1 MRQKL
6 WSLSLFALLLAL
18 SVGAFAQT
26 KLTSPKEHFGFNIG
40 DDYHLANYTQYEA
53 YVKKLDAE
61 SDRLKVVEMGKS
73 AEGRTMYLAIITA
86 PENFP
91 KLERYREISRRLTL
105 AEGVSEAEAK
115 QLAKEGKA
123 IVWIDGGL
131 HATEVLG
138 AQQLIET
145 IWQLV
150 SGTDEETQ
158 RFLRDDII
166 LGCLVN
172 PDGMELVSNW
182 YMRESDPLKRS
193 TGGIPRLYQK
203 YIGHDNNRDFYMS
216 AQPESENINRVF
228 YHEWFPQI
236 VYNHHQTGPVGT
248 VMFAPPFRDPF
259 NYTYDP
265 LVPLGVDL
273 VGAAMHSR
281 FAAEGKPGVT
291 MRSGASYSTWWNGGL
306 RTTVYFHNMIGLLT
320 ETIGNPTP
328 MEVPLVI
335 SKQLPKADL
344 PFPIPPQKWHFR
356 QSIEYSLTANRAVMD
371 VASRYR
377 ETFLHRT
384 YLMGKNAIE
393 RGTRDHWTFTPKEIA
408 ETEAAAAKD
417 RESAA
422 GGDNPRPDRPFGF
435 GRGANRKYYDAMRTP
450 EKRDPRGFILPSDQ
464 SDFLTATKFVN
475 ALIKTG
481 VTIHRAT
488 AGFTVNGKNYP
499 AGSYVVKSA
508 QAFRPHV
515 LDMFEPQDHPNDFA
529 YPGGPPL
536 PPYDSAGWTLA
547 FQMGVQFDRIL
558 DGFDGPFEKVSGLV
572 KPVPGKVAS
581 APNVA
586 GYLLS
591 HQVNDSFIATARL
604 LTSNDEVY
612 WIKQAYNAN
621 AKIYPAGT
629 IYIPAKQGTQAK
641 LQTLAN
647 ELGLNFEATATKP
660 TGELFKLKQPRIGLF
675 DRYGGS
681 MPSGWTRWL
690 LEQFQ
695 IPFTV
700 IYPQTLDA
708 GNLAGKFDV
717 LIFVTGS
724 IPGAGGGEGG
734 RRGGG
739 GGGGGFA
746 GGDVEPGGGPGG
758 RAESIPEEF
767 RGWLGNVTLN
777 RTVPQLKAF
786 LEAGGTLIAIG
797 TSTSMGYHAGLPL
810 ANALVERTPEGGER
824 PLSREKF
831 YVPGS
836 LLMASVDNTN
846 PLAYG
851 LPSRVDFYY
860 DNSPVFR
867 LKPDAV
873 LKGVKPVAWFDSD
886 KPLHS
891 GWAWG
896 QKYLQ
901 DSTAVIDAQVGKGKL
916 LLFGPEITFR
926 AQPHGT
932 FKFLFNGIY
941 YGTAESVK
949 W

>member
-6 WSLSLFALLLAL
+6 WSLFALLLVL
-18 SVGAFAQT
+18 SVSAFAQT

-40 DDYHLANYTQYEA
+40 DDYQLANYTQYEA
-53 YVKKLDAE
+53 FLKKLDAE

-73 AEGRTMYLAIITA
+73 AEGRTMYLAIISA
-86 PENFP
+86 PENFA
-91 KLERYREISRRLTL
+91 KLDRYREIARRLTL
-105 AEGVSEAEAK
+105 AEGLSDAEAK
-115 QLAKEGKA
+115 QLAKEGKP

-203 YIGHDNNRDFYMS
+203 YVGHDDNRDFYMS
-216 AQPESENINRVF
+216 AQPESENINRIF

-259 NYTYDP
+259 NYNFDP
-265 LVPLGVDL
+265 LIPIGIDL
-273 VGAAMHSR
+273 VGAAMQSR
-281 FAAEGKPGVT
+281 FLTEGKPGVT
-291 MRSGASYSTWWNGGL
+291 VRSGSSYSTWWNGGL

-328 MEVPLVI
+328 IEIPLVL

-344 PFPIPPQKWHFR
+344 PYPIAPQKWHFR
-356 QSIEYSLTANRAVMD
+356 QSIEYSLTANRAVLD
-371 VASRYR
+371 VASRFG
-377 ETFLHRT
+377 ETFLYRA
-384 YLMGKNAIE
+384 YVMGKHSIE
-393 RGTRDHWTFTPKEIA
+393 RGSQDHWTITPHEVA
-408 ETEAAAAKD
+408 DAQALAAKD
-417 RESAA
+417 RENNA
-422 GGDNPRPDRPFGF
+422 GADNPRFERSIGFDRP
-435 GRGANRKYYDAMRTP
+435 ANRKYFDTLHAP
-450 EKRDPRGFILPSDQ
+450 EKRDPRGFIIPSDQ
-464 SDFLTATKFVN
+464 ADFLTATKFIN

-488 AGFTVNGKNYP
+488 ASFSVNGKNYQ
-499 AGSYVVKSA
+499 AGSYVVKAA

-558 DGFDGPFEKVSGLV
+558 EGFDGPFEKVSGLI
-572 KPVPGKVAS
+572 KPTPGKVAS
-581 APNVA
+581 APNAA

-604 LTSNDEVY
+604 LASNDEVY
-612 WIKQAYNAN
+612 WIKQVYNAN
-621 AKIYPAGT
+621 GKSYPAGT
-629 IYIPAKQGTQAK
+629 IFIPAKQGTQAK

-690 LEQFQ
+690 FEQFQ

-700 IYPQTLDA
+700 VYPQTLDA
-708 GNLAGKFDV
+708 GNLASKFDV

-724 IPGAGGGEGG
+724 IPGGEGG
-734 RRGGG
+734 GRGGRGGG

-746 GGDVEPGGGPGG
+746 VGDVGPDGGFSG

-767 RGWLGNVTLN
+767 RGWLGSVTLN
-777 RTVPQLKAF
+777 KTVPQLKAF
-786 LEAGGTLIAIG
+786 IEAGGTLIAIG
-797 TSTSMGYHAGLPL
+797 SSTSMGYHAGLPL
-810 ANALVERTPEGGER
+810 ANALVERTPEGVER
-824 PLSREKF
+824 PLAREKF

-836 LLMASVDNTN
+836 LLTASVDNTN

-851 LPSRVDFYY
+851 MPSKVDFFF
-860 DNSPVFR
+860 DNSPAFR
-867 LKPDAV
+867 LKPEAA
-873 LKGVKPVAWFDSD
+873 LKGVKAVAWFDSE

-941 YGTAESVK
+941 YGPAESVK